1 MVILTDS
8 VDYAALFLPAS
19 AKWRKASMHSRGPS
33 IQGISGELLG
43 SAKLSEAVLESE
55 NFWGFCFISEYSHRS
70 QYDSLID
77 LARRNVPL
85 PDRMIC
91 LSGSGENFHGFKGR
105 PWVALPGNI
114 HMVAY
119 LAPDQPIKYSAAGFM
134 VLAAVSVVQAIDD
147 ISDLR
152 GRAALKWIND
162 ILIEG
167 AKICGVIVHTQQEG
181 NIVAGAILGIGL
193 NVEATPVV
201 SATPYVPKV
210 ASLSDFCE
218 RRDQCNRREI
228 VRKLMTRLKENYLML
243 IGGAYLDLLDYYQ
256 ERSIVLGR
264 EVAIYSDSLSE
275 IDVEIAR
282 GKTVRIGPNLEL
294 YIEGR
299 EMPVTGGRLVLQG

>member
-1 MVILTDS
+1 
-8 VDYAALFLPAS
+8 
-19 AKWRKASMHSRGPS
+19 
-33 IQGISGELLG
+33 
-43 SAKLSEAVLESE
+43 
-55 NFWGFCFISEYSHRS
+55 
-70 QYDSLID
+70 
-77 LARRNVPL
+77 
-85 PDRMIC
+85 
-91 LSGSGENFHGFKGR
+91 
-105 PWVALPGNI
+105 
-114 HMVAY
+114 MVAY
-119 LAPDQPIKYSAAGFM
+119 LAPDQPIKYSTAGFM